1 MLANDTFVW
10 LREKEKVKIKKA
22 CNKMPPNNTFVW
34 LIGQI
39 KK

>member
-22 CNKMPPNNTFVW
+22 WDGLLANDTFVW
-34 LIGQI
+34 LRE
-39 KK
+39 K